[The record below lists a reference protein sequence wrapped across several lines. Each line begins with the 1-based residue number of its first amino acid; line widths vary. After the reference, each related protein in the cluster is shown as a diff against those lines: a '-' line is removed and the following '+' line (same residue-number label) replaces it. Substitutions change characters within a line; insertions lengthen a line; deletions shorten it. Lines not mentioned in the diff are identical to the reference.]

1 MSSLT
6 DLGPFSLF
14 HPLLQTAAFFVGLT
28 SVYVIMQT
36 LHPRK
41 PNLFSLDTDRG
52 VKTHM
57 TLGAIYVSVL
67 LFGFLIGP
75 LAMVLAGITPF
86 RTLHSYVGIAVAGLV
101 VAGGSLGL
109 RLSRRRGACAIHP
122 YGHPADKFDVAGIA
136 SRYRNPLPD
145 SLTVRMWSYPLLR
158 DRCWPRLE
166 ADVCSP
172 LLRRID

>member
-1 MSSLT
+1 
-6 DLGPFSLF
+6 
-14 HPLLQTAAFFVGLT
+14 
-28 SVYVIMQT
+28 MQT

-86 RTLHSYVGIAVAGLV
+86 RTLHSYVGIAIAGLV

-109 RLSRRRGACAIHP
+109 RLSRGAEHVRFIHMAIQ
-122 YGHPADKFDVAGIA
+122 
-136 SRYRNPLPD
+136 LT
-145 SLTVRMWSYPLLR
+145 SLTLLALQAAIGILFLIR
-158 DRCWPRLE
+158 
-166 ADVCSP
+166 
-172 LLRRID
+172 